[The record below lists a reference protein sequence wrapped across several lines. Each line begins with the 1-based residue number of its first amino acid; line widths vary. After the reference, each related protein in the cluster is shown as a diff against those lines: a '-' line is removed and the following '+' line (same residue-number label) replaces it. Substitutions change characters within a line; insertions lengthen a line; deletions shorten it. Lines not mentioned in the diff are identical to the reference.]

1 MIRLDRR
8 RCDVDR
14 IAGID
19 ACLGSTRMIGTILIY
34 RNDRG
39 RPSAEVRLSGGDH
52 VVLALHSGGV
62 AIDGFDPGGQ
72 RRPLFRGNVDT
83 VARICAAVTP
93 TAGLRSTPLDRLLGI
108 VVRFGSARDL
118 AAAFTAAAAVIH

>member
-1 MIRLDRR
+1 MIRLGRR
-8 RCDVDR
+8 RCDLGR
-14 IAGID
+14 IRD
-19 ACLGSTRMIGTILIY
+19 DKPSLGSAAMIGTILVY

-39 RPSAEVRLSGGDH
+39 RPSAEVRLTGGDH

-62 AIDGFDPGGQ
+62 AIDGFDRGGQ

-93 TAGLRSTPLDRLLGI
+93 LAGLRSTPLDRLLGI